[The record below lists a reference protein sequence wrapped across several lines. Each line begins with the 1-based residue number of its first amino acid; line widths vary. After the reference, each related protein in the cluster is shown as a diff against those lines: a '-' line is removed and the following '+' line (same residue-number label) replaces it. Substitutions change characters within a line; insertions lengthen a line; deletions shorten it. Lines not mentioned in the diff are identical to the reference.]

1 MVDLGEASDGAN
13 RGVGQEG
20 FWYEMN
26 HAEAQRPIW
35 SGGLRIEDIEDART
49 FLSDSRAASD
59 G

>member
-35 SGGLRIEDIEDART
+35 SGGLRIEDARK
-49 FLSDSRAASD
+49 LLPDLCEASA